1 MTVNRLDDFSM
12 DALATHKEG
21 EIILSGKTSLGFTG
35 FENQQGIA
43 MLSFGFPYR
52 EAPKS
57 YIRKLTL
64 APEVAAFQLMKKGES
79 VLLTWEI
86 MESGSG

>member
-35 FENQQGIA
+35 FENQQ
-43 MLSFGFPYR
+43 
-52 EAPKS
+52 E
-57 YIRKLTL
+57 
-64 APEVAAFQLMKKGES
+64 
-79 VLLTWEI
+79 
-86 MESGSG
+86 